1 MRDCYFASILHVY
14 MGKKLLSLFSREW
27 NGLHE
32 AALLI
37 GLFAIFSQIL
47 ALLRDRLLAHS
58 FGASQT
64 LDIYYA
70 AFRIP
75 DFVFAGVASF
85 MSAIVLIPIL
95 TKKAVE
101 SDARAQKFLN
111 DTFTVFFAILLLV
124 SVGIF
129 MAVPWLVQ
137 AFFPSFVGDAQA
149 ELILMTRL
157 LLLSPILF
165 GLSNILSSVTQM
177 LNKFFVFALAPL
189 LYNIGI
195 IAGVVFFYPA
205 FGIIGLGFGVVL
217 GAFLHF
223 FIHFFVSS
231 RSGFTLGISFLP
243 SFRDIWEV
251 IHTSLP
257 RAIGLSAN
265 QIALFALVVFAAGM
279 ERGSV
284 TVFNFAFNLQ
294 SVPLAII
301 GVSYATAAFPTLSKH
316 FVDNDIDKFLLQ
328 LLSAAR
334 HIIFW
339 SLPVL
344 ILFIVLRAQIV
355 RTILGSGSF
364 DWAATM
370 LTAAALAV
378 FTVSIIA
385 QSIGL
390 LFARGFYATGQNAV
404 PLFANI
410 LSSTVIVLGGYG
422 LIMLFESSQF
432 FQYFIES
439 LLRVQGVSG
448 ASVLMLPLAYSVG
461 MLINATVLVYL
472 FRRRFGQFLLPIKNT
487 LMHGLFASLIAGLV
501 VYEFLEV
508 LGLYLNLNTL
518 SGIFT
523 QGLVSG
529 MAGLLTWW
537 LILELMGN
545 EEIKEVRIALAR
557 KFWKVGVIMPDKEEI

>member
-1 MRDCYFASILHVY
+1 
-14 MGKKLLSLFSREW
+14 MGKKLLSLFNREW

-32 AALLI
+32 AAFLI
-37 GLFAIFSQIL
+37 GLFAIFSQVL
-47 ALLRDRLLAHS
+47 ALFRDRLLAHS

-95 TKKAVE
+95 TRKAGE

-111 DTFTVFFAILLLV
+111 DTFTVFFSTLLLV
-124 SVGIF
+124 SIGIF
-129 MAVPWLVQ
+129 IAVPWLVQ

-157 LLLSPILF
+157 LLLSPILL
-165 GLSNILSSVTQM
+165 GLSNLLSSVTQM
-177 LNKFFVFALAPL
+177 LNKFFAFALAPV

-195 IAGVVFFYPA
+195 IIGVVFFYPA
-205 FGIIGLGFGVVL
+205 FGTIGLGLGVVL

-223 FIHFFVSS
+223 FLHFFISS
-231 RSGFTLGISFLP
+231 RSGFTLGISLLP
-243 SFRDIWEV
+243 SLRDMWEV
-251 IHTSLP
+251 IYVSFP
-257 RAIGLSAN
+257 RTIGLFAN

-316 FVDNDIDKFLLQ
+316 FVDDDMEKFLMQ
-328 LLSAAR
+328 LLSATR

-364 DWAATM
+364 DWTATM
-370 LTAAALAV
+370 LTAATLAI
-378 FTVSIIA
+378 FTVSIVA
-385 QSIGL
+385 QSVGL

-404 PLFANI
+404 PLFSNI
-410 LSSTVIVLGGYG
+410 FSAVVIVISGYG
-422 LIMLFESSQF
+422 FMALFESSKF

-439 LLRVQGVSG
+439 LLRVEDVSG
-448 ASVLMLPLAYSVG
+448 AKVLMLPLAYSVG
-461 MLINATVLVYL
+461 MLLNTALLVYL
-472 FRRRFGQFLLPIKNT
+472 FRRRFGGFLSPIKDT
-487 LMHGLFASLIAGLV
+487 LVHGLLASLIAGLV
-501 VYEFLEV
+501 AYEFLEV
-508 LGLYLNLNTL
+508 LGLYLNLNTF
-518 SGIFT
+518 SGIFI
-523 QGLVSG
+523 QGLVAG
-529 MAGLLTWW
+529 IAGLLTWW
-537 LILELMGN
+537 LVLELMGN
-545 EEIKEVRIALAR
+545 EEIKEVRTALAR
-557 KFWKVGVIMPDKEEI
+557 KFWKVAVVMPDREEI